1 MSVLLNVKNLVVNLK
16 VSNGEVKA
24 IRNISFNVNKGE
36 TLAIVGESGCGKSIL
51 CKSIIGILPK
61 NGYIEEGNILFN
73 KEDISKFSQRQ
84 FEKIRGKKIAMV
96 FQDPMTALNPTFSVG
111 KQVMETILLHER
123 IDKKSAKKRAI
134 ELMELVGIDNAK
146 SRFKQYPQQFSGG
159 MRQRIVIAIALAC
172 KPELLIADE
181 PTTALDVTVQAQI
194 LDLLKKL
201 QKTLGL
207 SIIFITHDL
216 GVVANM
222 ADRVAVIYAG
232 KLVEIGKVEEI
243 FFNYQH
249 PYTEALINSLPNLN
263 NKNEYLP
270 SIEGIPPSLINPPK
284 GDAFAERNKRP
295 LVIDYLEEP
304 AMFKI
309 SETHSAAT
317 WLLHPKAYKTK
328 MILNLEKGKKV
339 KNG

>member
-1 MSVLLNVKNLVVNLK
+1 MSILLNVKNLVVNLK

-24 IRNISFNVNKGE
+24 IRNISFTVNKGE

-51 CKSIIGILPK
+51 CKSLIGILPK
-61 NGYIEEGNILFN
+61 NGYIKEGSILFN
-73 KEDISKFSQRQ
+73 KEDLSKFSQRE

-96 FQDPMTALNPTFSVG
+96 FQDPMTVLNPTFSVG
-111 KQVMETILLHER
+111 KQIMETILLHER
-123 IDKKSAKKRAI
+123 LDKKSAKKRTI
-134 ELMELVGIDNAK
+134 ELMEMVGIDNAK
-146 SRFKQYPQQFSGG
+146 NRFNQYPQQFSGG

-194 LDLLKKL
+194 LELLKKL
-201 QKTLGL
+201 QKTLNL
-207 SIIFITHDL
+207 SIIFVTHDL
-216 GVVANM
+216 GVVANI
-222 ADRVAVIYAG
+222 AHRVAVIYAG

-243 FFNYQH
+243 FFDYEH
-249 PYTEALINSLPNLN
+249 PYTEALINSLPNLD

-284 GDAFAERNKRP
+284 GDAFAERNKRA

-304 AMFKI
+304 PMFDI
-309 SETHSAAT
+309 SESHSAAT

-328 MILNLEKGKKV
+328 MILNLEEDKKV
-339 KNG
+339 NHG

>member
-1 MSVLLNVKNLVVNLK
+1 M
-16 VSNGEVKA
+16 GEVKA

-123 IDKKSAKKRAI
+123 IDNKSAKKSAI

-159 MRQRIVIAIALAC
+159 MRQRIVITIALAC

-194 LDLLKKL
+194 LDLKETSKDF
-201 QKTLGL
+201 KT
-207 SIIFITHDL
+207 
-216 GVVANM
+216 
-222 ADRVAVIYAG
+222 
-232 KLVEIGKVEEI
+232 
-243 FFNYQH
+243 
-249 PYTEALINSLPNLN
+249 INNFYN
-263 NKNEYLP
+263 
-270 SIEGIPPSLINPPK
+270 
-284 GDAFAERNKRP
+284 
-295 LVIDYLEEP
+295 
-304 AMFKI
+304 
-309 SETHSAAT
+309 T
-317 WLLHPKAYKTK
+317 
-328 MILNLEKGKKV
+328 
-339 KNG
+339 

>member
-1 MSVLLNVKNLVVNLK
+1 MSILLSVKNLVVNLK

-24 IRNISFNVNKGE
+24 IRNISFTVNKGE

-51 CKSIIGILPK
+51 CKSLIGILPK
-61 NGYIEEGNILFN
+61 NGYIKEGSILFN
-73 KEDISKFSQRQ
+73 KEDLSKFSQRE

-96 FQDPMTALNPTFSVG
+96 FQDPMTVLNPTFSVG
-111 KQVMETILLHER
+111 KQIMETILLHER
-123 IDKKSAKKRAI
+123 LDKKNAKKRTI
-134 ELMELVGIDNAK
+134 ELMEMVGIDNAK
-146 SRFKQYPQQFSGG
+146 NRFNQYPQQFSGG

-194 LDLLKKL
+194 LELLKKL
-201 QKTLGL
+201 QKTLNL
-207 SIIFITHDL
+207 SIIFVTHDL
-216 GVVANM
+216 GVVANI
-222 ADRVAVIYAG
+222 AHRVAVIYAG

-243 FFNYQH
+243 FFDYEH
-249 PYTEALINSLPNLN
+249 PYTEALINSLPNLD

-284 GDAFAERNKRP
+284 GDAFAERNKRA

-304 AMFKI
+304 PMFDI
-309 SETHSAAT
+309 SESHSAAT

-328 MILNLEKGKKV
+328 MILNLEKDKKV
-339 KNG
+339 NHG

>member
-1 MSVLLNVKNLVVNLK
+1 MSILLNVKNLVVNLK

-24 IRNISFNVNKGE
+24 IRNISFTVNKGE

-51 CKSIIGILPK
+51 CKSLIGILPK
-61 NGYIEEGNILFN
+61 NGYIKEGSILFN
-73 KEDISKFSQRQ
+73 KEDLSKFSQRE

-96 FQDPMTALNPTFSVG
+96 FQDPMTVLNPTFSVG
-111 KQVMETILLHER
+111 KQIMETILLHER
-123 IDKKSAKKRAI
+123 LDKKSAKKRTI
-134 ELMELVGIDNAK
+134 ELMEMVGIDNAK
-146 SRFKQYPQQFSGG
+146 NRFNQYPQQFSGG

-194 LDLLKKL
+194 LELLKKL
-201 QKTLGL
+201 QKTLNL
-207 SIIFITHDL
+207 SIIFVTHDL
-216 GVVANM
+216 GVVANI
-222 ADRVAVIYAG
+222 AHRVAVIYAG

-243 FFNYQH
+243 FFDYEH
-249 PYTEALINSLPNLN
+249 PYTEALINSLPNLD

-284 GDAFAERNKRP
+284 GDAFAERNKRA

-304 AMFKI
+304 PMFDI
-309 SETHSAAT
+309 SESHSSAT

-328 MILNLEKGKKV
+328 MILNLEKDKKV
-339 KNG
+339 NHG